1 MSLQS
6 IVSPVTPAARAAKPR
21 RPDGDLVQSLMRAL
35 TLLELLSE
43 KSGRLTDLAKRAK
56 LPPSTTHR
64 LLTTLEQKRFV
75 RFDREES
82 LWTVASHCFSIG
94 AGYLRDQD
102 LFTEAAPRLD
112 SLANRLGATVN
123 LGVLEGGNLLLVKQ
137 ATGAKASPAQPP
149 GTNFPLHA
157 TAMGKTLL
165 AGTGDQAKLKFF
177 IGGKLQRLTA
187 HTICDPTALARELS
201 GIREQ
206 GIAVDNEES
215 MTGRRCLAAPIY
227 DELGHCVAAIS
238 LTATPSQMT
247 DSAITRLSAA
257 LAATAGEITKASGG
271 YGYQRHDP
279 L

>member
-1 MSLQS
+1 MSSQTLD
-6 IVSPVTPAARAAKPR
+6 SPGTQAVRAAKPR

-43 KSGRLTDLAKRAK
+43 KSGRLTDLAQRAQ

-94 AGYLRDQD
+94 AGYLRHKD

-112 SLANRLGATVN
+112 SLASQLGATVN
-123 LGVLEGGNLLLVKQ
+123 LGVLESGNLLLVKQ
-137 ATGAKASPAQPP
+137 ASAAKTSPAQPP

-165 AGTGDQAKLKFF
+165 AGTGEPSKLIFKN
-177 IGGKLQRLTA
+177 GAKLQRLTD
-187 HTICDPTALARELS
+187 HTICDPADLARELN
-201 GIREQ
+201 GIKEQ

-215 MTGRRCLAAPIY
+215 MTGRRCLAAPVY
-227 DELGHCVAAIS
+227 NELGHCVAAIS

-247 DSAITRLSAA
+247 DSTITRLSAA

-271 YGYQRHDP
+271 FQRRYP